1 MLKITLNAARV
12 NANMTQEEAAESL
25 SKMLEESVTR
35 QKVAYYEQH
44 PDDTPIKYA
53 NAFSKI
59 YNIPRNNIFFHCES
73 TLSYI
78 IKDKK
83 EVS

>member
-1 MLKITLNAARV
+1 MLRITLAAARV
-12 NANMTQEEAAESL
+12 NAGMKQEDAAEL
-25 SKMLEESVTR
+25 LTEILDEKVTR

-53 NAFSKI
+53 SAFSKI
-59 YNIPRNNIFFHCES
+59 YDIPRDNIFFNCES
-73 TLSYI
+73 TLSYTI
-78 IKDKK
+78 NSKR